1 MPVEVFALKCFHRLT
16 SFPPVTRAIPVPL
29 PDLTRARLLDR
40 VTEALQV
47 GISPERA
54 HDFPR
59 WTQRV
64 MRILKEQ
71 FVPREYASIL
81 SADKSILVE
90 GIMVAWTAKAR
101 DLVSA
106 ASHPSGG
113 KFARELAGRL
123 DMDPKTTEV
132 AIQVESGML
141 VRSDEFQKHVM
152 TRLFTSDF
160 AERCAFIEGL
170 AIGNR
175 LSELLDR
182 QAKRSTTDATGIYL
196 LLWLYWPEISKLKSV
211 GEVAR
216 VLEPFF
222 TENKNLA
229 GAHWDERIRKLAN
242 RIELSFRVRQ
252 KRIRKRKSA

>member
-1 MPVEVFALKCFHRLT
+1 M
-16 SFPPVTRAIPVPL
+16 PL

-40 VTEALQV
+40 VAEALQV
-47 GISPERA
+47 GIAPEKA

-81 SADKSILVE
+81 SADKSIFVE

-101 DLVSA
+101 DLVPA
-106 ASHPSGG
+106 ASHPSGE
-113 KFARELAGRL
+113 KIARELAQRL
-123 DMDPKTTEV
+123 EMDSKTTEV
-132 AIQVESGML
+132 AIQVESGTL
-141 VRSDEFQKHVM
+141 ARSDEFQKHVM
-152 TRLFTSDF
+152 ARLFASDF
-160 AERCAFIEGL
+160 TGRCAFIEGF

-196 LLWLYWPEISKLKSV
+196 LLWLYWPEISQLKSV

-222 TENKNLA
+222 AKNKNLA
-229 GAHWDERIRKLAN
+229 GVHWDERIRKLAN
-242 RIELSFRVRQ
+242 RIELSFRARQ
-252 KRIRKRKSA
+252 KRIRKRKST